1 MVLEGV
7 RQLFATQSDIDVVG
21 EALNGRDALSMARD
35 IRPDVMVLD
44 ISMPGMSGI
53 EAVPLIKKAAPETA
67 IVVLTMH
74 DVEAYIIQALQAGVV
89 GYVLK
94 TEPASHLLQAV
105 RLASAGKYCICP
117 DPESA
122 AIDAFLRRVGMSLP
136 VRITSGQ
143 MTK

>member
-67 IVVLTMH
+67 IVILSMH

-94 TEPASHLLQAV
+94 TEPATHLLQAV
-105 RLASAGKYCICP
+105 RLASAGKYCLYP
-117 DPESA
+117 NPGGA
-122 AIDAFLRRVGMSLP
+122 AVNALMHDVGAEHP
-136 VRITSGQ
+136 IGP
-143 MTK
+143 